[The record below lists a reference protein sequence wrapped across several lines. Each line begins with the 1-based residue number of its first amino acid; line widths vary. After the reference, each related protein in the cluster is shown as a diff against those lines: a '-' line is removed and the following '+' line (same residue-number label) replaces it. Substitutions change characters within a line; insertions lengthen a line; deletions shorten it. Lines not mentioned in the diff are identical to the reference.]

1 MQLKT
6 IHDFRATI
14 RKLEREITIG
24 LKENPRTGG
33 LNLVQCHTIIN
44 LGLNG
49 ETTIGGMAKELG
61 VDKSTLSRTV
71 DGLVNLELLNRYP
84 HPSDRRYA
92 LIKLTKQG
100 EKACEKINDAN
111 DQYFQQVFDTI
122 QPSEQKNVIKYFDMF
137 VEALLKH
144 GDKNES
150 SNNKS

>member
-1 MQLKT
+1 MQLKS
-6 IHDFRATI
+6 IHDFRATV
-14 RKLEREITIG
+14 RKLEREVTIG

-71 DGLVNLELLNRYP
+71 DSLVNLELLDRYP
-84 HPSDRRYA
+84 HPTDRRYT

-100 EKACEKINDAN
+100 ETACKKINNAN
-111 DQYFQQVFDTI
+111 DEYFQQVFNTI
-122 QPSEQKNVIKYFDMF
+122 QPAEHSNVIKYFNMF

-144 GDKNES
+144 GG
-150 SNNKS
+150 NKAT

>member
-1 MQLKT
+1 MQLQS
-6 IHDFRATI
+6 IHGFRATV

-33 LNLVQCHTIIN
+33 LNLVQCHAIIN

-71 DGLVNLELLNRYP
+71 DGLVNLELLDRYP
-84 HPSDRRYA
+84 HPTDRRYT

-100 EKACEKINDAN
+100 EKACKKINTAN
-111 DQYFQQVFDTI
+111 DEYFEQVFNTI
-122 QPSEQKNVIKYFDMF
+122 PPSEHDNVIKYFNMF

-144 GDKNES
+144 GE
-150 SNNKS
+150 NKVT

>member
-1 MQLKT
+1 MQVKT
-6 IHDFRATI
+6 IHDFRATV
-14 RKLEREITIG
+14 RKLEREVTIG

-71 DGLVNLELLNRYP
+71 EGLVNLELLDRYP
-84 HPSDRRYA
+84 HPSDRRYT

-100 EKACEKINDAN
+100 EKACKKINSAN
-111 DQYFQQVFDTI
+111 DQYFQQVFNAI
-122 QPSEQKNVIKYFDMF
+122 QTTEHENVIKYFNMF

-144 GDKNES
+144 SE
-150 SNNKS
+150 NKIP